1 MGLSGLSLTYRPRYN
16 YLSLRVAPTIT
27 MDKRWVIRKHDHGRA
42 AALAGELNVSP
53 LVAALL
59 IARGYDDAEKAT
71 SFLNPSY
78 DHLHEP
84 YLLKGMREAVDRIFR
99 AIDAGEKILI
109 WGDYDVDGTT
119 GTVLLRKTL
128 KILGANTAFHV
139 PNRFTEGYG
148 INIPALDEAKT
159 DGCRVVI
166 SVDCGIRS
174 FEPIAWAKENGLDFI
189 VTDHHISDPE
199 RGNPDAY
206 AVINPNQPECEYP
219 DKHLAGVGVAFKLAH
234 ALLREKKKDHLV
246 PAFLKITAIGT
257 VADIMQLTG
266 ENRAIVALGLRD
278 LPNTRN
284 YGLKALMEVAD
295 CRSDMTSYHIGFR
308 IAPRINAAGRM
319 DVAKHVVELFECEDF
334 NEARR
339 LATILDSRNRERQQ
353 VQQQITELALTEATE
368 LPSRKF
374 VVVAG
379 DGWHRGV
386 IGLAAS
392 RIAERL
398 HRPTIVLSVE
408 DGYAHGSARSIA
420 NYHLLNALESCP
432 ELFEQFGGHAA
443 AAGMKIKQENIDAVR
458 EALNRYAE
466 TSLTEDHLQPE
477 LHIDARVSPQTLT
490 LKLVNELSMLE
501 PFGAGNP
508 KPVLVTGGLLL
519 REEPRVMKEKHLKLW
534 LDGGGGQR
542 FEAVWWDG
550 VERSR
555 ERTLTPGSRIE
566 VAYTAEANIWQ
577 SNVRLQLV
585 VEDIRADN

>member
-1 MGLSGLSLTYRPRYN
+1 
-16 YLSLRVAPTIT
+16 
-27 MDKRWVIRKHDHGRA
+27 
-42 AALAGELNVSP
+42 
-53 LVAALL
+53 
-59 IARGYDDAEKAT
+59 
-71 SFLNPSY
+71 
-78 DHLHEP
+78 
-84 YLLKGMREAVDRIFR
+84 
-99 AIDAGEKILI
+99 
-109 WGDYDVDGTT
+109 
-119 GTVLLRKTL
+119 
-128 KILGANTAFHV
+128 
-139 PNRFTEGYG
+139 
-148 INIPALDEAKT
+148 
-159 DGCRVVI
+159 
-166 SVDCGIRS
+166 
-174 FEPIAWAKENGLDFI
+174 
-189 VTDHHISDPE
+189 
-199 RGNPDAY
+199 
-206 AVINPNQPECEYP
+206 
-219 DKHLAGVGVAFKLAH
+219 VAFKLAH
-234 ALLREKKKDHLV
+234 ALLREKKMDHLV

-319 DVAKHVVELFECEDF
+319 DVAKHVVELFESEDF
-334 NEARR
+334 GEARR
-339 LATILDSRNRERQQ
+339 LASILDSRNRERQQ
-353 VQQQITELALTEATE
+353 VQQQITELALMEAKD
-368 LPSRKF
+368 LGGKKF

-408 DGYAHGSARSIA
+408 DGFAHGSARSIP

-443 AAGMKIKQENIDAVR
+443 AAGMKVKEEKIESLR

-466 TSLTEDHLQPE
+466 SSLSDEHLQPE
-477 LHIDARVSPQTLT
+477 LLIDARVSPQTLN
-490 LKLVNELSMLE
+490 LQLVNELSMLE

-508 KPVLVTGGLLL
+508 KPVFVTGGLVL
-519 REEPRVMKEKHLKLW
+519 REEPRVMKEKHLKMW
-534 LDGGGGQR
+534 LDGEGRR

-550 VERSR
+550 VERSKGQ
-555 ERTLTPGSRIE
+555 TLAPGTRIE
-566 VAYTAEANIWQ
+566 MAYTAEANIWQ

-585 VEDIRADN
+585 VEDIRTDN

>member
-1 MGLSGLSLTYRPRYN
+1 
-16 YLSLRVAPTIT
+16 

-42 AALAGELNVSP
+42 GALAAELNLSP

-84 YLLKGMREAVDRIFR
+84 YLLKGMREAVERIFR
-99 AIDAGEKILI
+99 AIDSGEKILI

-119 GTVLLRKTL
+119 GTVLLRKML
-128 KILGANTAFHV
+128 KILGAETAFHV

-148 INIPALDEAKT
+148 INIPALEEAKA
-159 DGCRVVI
+159 DGCKVVV

-174 FEPIAWAKENGLDFI
+174 FEPIAWAKANGLDFI

-234 ALLREKKKDHLV
+234 AMLREKKKDHLV

-334 NEARR
+334 GEARK

-353 VQQQITELALTEATE
+353 VQQQITELALMEATQG
-368 LPSRKF
+368 PGRKF

-408 DGYAHGSARSIA
+408 DGFGHGSARSIA

-443 AAGMKIKQENIDAVR
+443 AAGMKVKKENIDALR
-458 EALNRYAE
+458 EALNAYAE
-466 TSLTEDHLQPE
+466 SSLSEDQLQPE
-477 LHIDARVSPQTLT
+477 LNIDARVSPQTLN
-490 LKLVNELSMLE
+490 LGLVTDLAKLE

-508 KPVLVTGGLLL
+508 KPVFVTSDLVI
-519 REEPRVMKEKHLKLW
+519 RDEPFVMKEKHLKMW
-534 LDGGGGQR
+534 LEGGGGQR

-550 VERSR
+550 VERSKG
-555 ERTLTPGSRIE
+555 RTLTPGSRIE